1 MDKSVNEEEIK
12 DCSKEQVKEENN
24 NKIDIEP
31 TLKLYVDKF
40 FKMTTFYRE
49 SFKNKRS

>member
-31 TLKLYVDKF
+31 TLKLKG
-40 FKMTTFYRE
+40 KIIILCG
-49 SFKNKRS
+49 